1 MENSEKKY
9 EPTSVSVP
17 IKGNRTV
24 PAMLRLRAVE
34 RGTTVAMRVRAAI
47 EAQYGD
53 ELAKHGLELVTR
65 DASKQ
70 QVMATNA
77 ERRRK
82 EARVS

>member
-1 MENSEKKY
+1 MNGEKKY

-24 PAMLRLRAVE
+24 PAILRLLAVE
-34 RGTTVAMRVRAAI
+34 RGTTVAMLVRAAI
-47 EAQYGD
+47 EAMYGD

-65 DASKQ
+65 DAK
-70 QVMATNA
+70 ATNA

-82 EARVS
+82 EASGAS